1 MIYKDQM
8 MREVRISHPPS
19 RIVCLVPSI
28 TELLV
33 DLGLEKQI
41 AGITRFCVHPA
52 HLLTQKVIIGGTKN
66 VKADIVRSLQPDLIV
81 ANKEENLKSDIEA
94 LESEFTVWMS
104 DISDLNDA
112 IEMITE
118 LGKITNTDA
127 AATSL
132 MGEIK
137 KGFNTLNH
145 FKGKSALYL
154 IWRKPYMA
162 AGKGTFIHDLMM
174 RCGLQ
179 NAAAHIERYPELS
192 SNAIEEL
199 NPDYIFLSSEPYPF
213 KEKHI
218 QEIKEINPHSI
229 VVPVDGEYFS
239 WYGSRLAKAP
249 AYFNSLY
256 HTLNPS

>member
-28 TELLV
+28 TELLY

-52 HLLTQKVIIGGTKN
+52 HLLTQKVIIGGTKM
-66 VKADIVRSLQPDLIV
+66 VKLDVVKNLQPDLIV
-81 ANKEENLKSDIEA
+81 ANKEENLKSDIDSMA
-94 LESEFTVWMS
+94 SEFPVWMS
-104 DISDLNDA
+104 DISDLDGS
-112 IEMITE
+112 IEMIAE
-118 LGKITNTDA
+118 LGKITDTVTA
-127 AATSL
+127 STSL
-132 MGEIK
+132 IGEIK
-137 KGFNTLNH
+137 KGFSALNH
-145 FKGKSALYL
+145 FKGKRALYL

-162 AGKGTFIHDLMM
+162 AGNGTFIHDLMM

-179 NAAAHIERYPELS
+179 NAAEHLERYPELS
-192 SNAIEEL
+192 AAEIEEL

-213 KEKHI
+213 KEKHVL
-218 QEIKEINPHSI
+218 EIEKISPHSTI
-229 VVPVDGEYFS
+229 VPVDGEYFS

-256 HTLNPS
+256 ITLNPS